1 MVKQTLRLQQNG
13 KYRVAIIMMQRYWRG
28 MNYGLLLLL
37 IFGPQL
43 LFGQDLE
50 SGIEA
55 LEEAG
60 EGIANYFEP
69 METIIYTLAG
79 IMALFGIFKVYSKWQ
94 GGDANVMSAAVGWL
108 ASVLFL
114 IIAITIIKSFFN
126 I

>member
-1 MVKQTLRLQQNG
+1 MFKQTLRLQKDRKYLATIAMAQ
-13 KYRVAIIMMQRYWRG
+13 KYRRAI
-28 MNYGLLLLL
+28 NYGLLLLL
-37 IFGPQL
+37 TFGPQL

-60 EGIANYFEP
+60 EGIADYFEP
-69 METIIYTLAG
+69 IETIVYTLAG

-94 GGDANVMSAAVGWL
+94 GGDTNVMSAAVGWL

-114 IIAITIIKSFFN
+114 IIAITIIKSFFG

>member
-1 MVKQTLRLQQNG
+1 MGVR
-13 KYRVAIIMMQRYWRG
+13 RVLPHSMK
-28 MNYGLLLLL
+28 YGLLLLL

-60 EGIANYFEP
+60 EGIADYFEP
-69 METIIYTLAG
+69 IETIVYTLAG

-94 GGDANVMSAAVGWL
+94 GGDTKVMSAAVGWL

-114 IIAITIIKSFFN
+114 IIAITIIKSFFG

>member
-1 MVKQTLRLQQNG
+1 MIKQTLHPYQNRKHRAPVAMPL
-13 KYRVAIIMMQRYWRG
+13 KYRHA
-28 MNYGLLLLL
+28 MNYGLLLFL
-37 IFGPQL
+37 IFGPRL

>member
-1 MVKQTLRLQQNG
+1 MLKQTLQFQQNG
-13 KYRVAIIMMQRYWRG
+13 KYRAATITARKYRRAI
-28 MNYGLLLLL
+28 NYGLLLLL
-37 IFGPQL
+37 IFGPGL
-43 LFGQDLE
+43 LSGQDLE

-60 EGIANYFEP
+60 EGIADYFEP
-69 METIIYTLAG
+69 IETIVYTLAG